1 MRIRLL
7 MLGKTRRPE
16 MRAILDDY
24 LKRIGH
30 SCPIE
35 ITEVRDGD
43 AALKKLEA
51 DRAATVVL
59 LDAARKNL
67 ASNALAK
74 WLGELRDRGTRE
86 LIFLCG
92 DADGFPDDLRQ
103 RAHQKL
109 SLSAMTFSHELA
121 RVMLAEPLSGTS
133 LELAQFTGAICP
145 GDDETYRP
153 GLWIVLRDKNSA
165 QGRELSTDSRA
176 RISATAE
183 QLVKRLQLA

>member
-16 MRAILDDY
+16 IRTILEEY
-24 LKRIGH
+24 AKRISR
-30 SCPIE
+30 SCPLE

-43 AALKKLEA
+43 AALKKLDG

-59 LDAARKNL
+59 LDAAGRNL
-67 ASNALAK
+67 DSNALAK

-92 DADGFPDDLRQ
+92 DADGFPEALRQ

-109 SLSAMTFSHELA
+109 SLSPMTFSHELA
-121 RVMLAEPLSGTS
+121 RVMLAEQLYRAFAILSGS
-133 LELAQFTGAICP
+133 P
-145 GDDETYRP
+145 YP
-153 GLWIVLRDKNSA
+153 K
-165 QGRELSTDSRA
+165 
-176 RISATAE
+176 
-183 QLVKRLQLA
+183 